1 MFFHSGGIRVG
12 FVVRFE
18 NLSYSPSPFS
28 REHEGNE
35 ELRMRIDLLAAA
47 TDFSAIKNP
56 QVLALSTASR
66 EMWDA
71 HKTYVLGRE
80 VRLKEVKD
88 DSDRVVHT
96 PSWNLVLNFEF
107 AVRYR
112 AAELMNEGWDRNG
125 NKPMDMAEAMA
136 AARRCEDTRREHF
149 LDKLHLQYIGR
160 SSPGPSSSHN
170 NENIPW
176 GPTKRKKEQEVA
188 LKIAKKEKEKALK
201 IAKKEKGDT
210 TKGKGKG
217 KETNMPNG
225 KTLATSHDGK
235 QICFNYG
242 SGRCKKAAKC
252 ARIHLCQLCFGE
264 HPWKECSLAD

>member
-1 MFFHSGGIRVG
+1 MIFHSGGIRVG

-107 AVRYR
+107 ALRYR

-170 NENIPW
+170 NDNTPRVPPKRPGNPNKEIKDPKIP
-176 GPTKRKKEQEVA
+176 KKEP
-188 LKIAKKEKEKALK
+188 
-201 IAKKEKGDT
+201 
-210 TKGKGKG
+210 KGKGKG
-217 KETNMPNG
+217 KDNKLPNG
-225 KTLATSHDGK
+225 KTLAVTHEGK
-235 QICFNYG
+235 QICFQYG
-242 SGRCKKAAKC
+242 SKKCKKGAKC
-252 ARIHLCQLCFGE
+252 TRLHVCQICFGE
-264 HPWKECSLAD
+264 HPWKECLLAA